1 MAQMSFLADVEVDER
16 ERPINV
22 ASIPQRSPFRYP
34 GGKTWFVPLF
44 RRWMKSFAAPP
55 RVLVEPFAGGGII
68 SLTAAFEKLA
78 ERVALVELDD
88 QIAAVWETI
97 LGGNA
102 EWLAR
107 RIVSFDLSL
116 ENAKEVL
123 ARKPSSRRE
132 LAFQTM
138 LKNRTAHGGILADGA
153 GVIKHGENGKGIHSR
168 WYPQTIAKRITN
180 IALVADRI
188 RFDHGDAFAAMSKF
202 RSNDRAVFFIDPP
215 YTAGGK
221 RAGSRLYTHNEVDHV
236 RLFSMCEQ
244 LRGDFLL
251 TYDNADQVRALALRH
266 GFEARP
272 IPMKNTHHAEMTE
285 LLIGRNL
292 RWMEED
298 SRS

>member
-1 MAQMSFLADVEVDER
+1 MQ
-16 ERPINV
+16 
-22 ASIPQRSPFRYP
+22 
-34 GGKTWFVPLF
+34 
-44 RRWMKSFAAPP
+44 SFAVPP

-68 SLTAAFEKLA
+68 SLTAAFERLA
-78 ERVALVELDD
+78 DRVVLVELDH

-97 LGGNA
+97 LEGDA

-107 RIVSFDLSL
+107 RIISFDLSVGS
-116 ENAKEVL
+116 AKAEL

-132 LAFQTM
+132 LAFQTI

-188 RFDHGDAFAAMSKF
+188 QFEHGDAFAALSKF
-202 RSNDRAVFFIDPP
+202 KNNDQAVFFIDPP

-221 RAGSRLYTHNEVDHV
+221 RAGSRLYTHSEVDHAY
-236 RLFSMCEQ
+236 LFSMCEQ

-251 TYDNADQVRALALRH
+251 TYDNADEVRTLALRH

-272 IPMKNTHHAEMTE
+272 IAMKNTHHAEMTE
-285 LLIGRNL
+285 LLIGRDL

-298 SRS
+298 SRT

>member
-1 MAQMSFLADVEVDER
+1 MAQMSFLVDIEADER

-22 ASIPQRSPFRYP
+22 ASVPQRSPFRYP

-44 RRWMKSFAAPP
+44 RRWMKSFAVPP

-78 ERVALVELDD
+78 ERVVLVELDD

-123 ARKPSSRRE
+123 ARKPSSQRE

-188 RFDHGDAFAAMSKF
+188 RFDHGDAFAAMLKF
-202 RSNDRAVFFIDPP
+202 KSNERAVFFIDPP

-221 RAGSRLYTHNEVDHV
+221 RAGSRLYTHNEVDHA

-251 TYDNADQVRALALRH
+251 TYDNADQVRTLALRH